1 MVLLNTL
8 TYISRIWC
16 FEPEDGE
23 VDVVHVSE
31 DPQIYF

>member
-1 MVLLNTL
+1 MLLLHILAYT
-8 TYISRIWC
+8 SRIWC

-23 VDVVHVSE
+23 VDVVHVGE